1 MGHMRPELMVKNVLP
16 VVMAGIIGIYGLI
29 MAVLIVNQ
37 VTPPSSGVSTYS
49 WQDGYKHLAAG
60 LCVGMSGVGA
70 GYAIGIV
77 GDVGSRAV
85 GLQPKL
91 FVGMVLIMIFAE
103 ALALF
108 GLIVGLILATS

>member
-1 MGHMRPELMVKNVLP
+1 MGQMRPELVMKNILP

-37 VTPPSSGVSTYS
+37 IKPPSGGINQYS
-49 WQDGYKHLAAG
+49 WQDGFRHLAAG
-60 LCVGMSGVGA
+60 LCVGCSGLGA
-70 GYAIGIV
+70 GFSIGIV
-77 GDVGSRAV
+77 GEAGARAI

-91 FVGMVLIMIFAE
+91 FVGMVLILIFAE

-108 GLIVGLILATS
+108 GLIVGLILAT

>member
-1 MGHMRPELMVKNVLP
+1 MGQMRPELVVKNILP
-16 VVMAGIIGIYGLI
+16 VVMAGVIGIYGLI

-37 VTPPSSGVSTYS
+37 ITPPVGGINTYT
-49 WQDGYKHLAAG
+49 WQDGFRHFAAG
-60 LCVGMSGVGA
+60 ICVGMSGIGA
-70 GYAIGIV
+70 GYAIGVV
-77 GDVGSRAV
+77 GEVGARAI

-108 GLIVGLILATS
+108 GLIVGLILAT